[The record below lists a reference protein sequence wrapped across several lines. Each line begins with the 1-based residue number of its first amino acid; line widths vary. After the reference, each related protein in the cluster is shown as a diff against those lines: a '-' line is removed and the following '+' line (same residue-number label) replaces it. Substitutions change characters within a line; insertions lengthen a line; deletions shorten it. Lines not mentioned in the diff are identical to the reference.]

1 MVVLEDIV
9 DILFGIWMI
18 VVVASAVVYNIVFA
32 TSIAGTI
39 FFGFLL
45 LIVIT
50 TLLIFIKDRP
60 PKIQRKFSEYKY
72 GSYHLVLLLLASI
85 GYTTL
90 FSIVLLT
97 SYSSLGNVLGFSEFM
112 FAKIVGLLIFGL
124 GATMSWICTGIAVRD
139 VLHRSNKTMT

>member
-1 MVVLEDIV
+1 MVLEDVV
-9 DILFGIWMI
+9 DMLFGIWMI

-32 TSIAGTI
+32 FSIAGTI

-45 LIVIT
+45 LIAIT
-50 TLLIFIKDRP
+50 ALFIFIKEKP
-60 PKIQRKFSEYKY
+60 HKFQREFSECRYRLH
-72 GSYHLVLLLLASI
+72 HLILLLLASI

-90 FSIVLLT
+90 LSIVLLT
-97 SYSSLGNVLGFSEFM
+97 SYSSLENVLGFSEFM